1 MTYCIITRDDPK
13 SKSITKE
20 LKSKIKAKYDE
31 DFPKCVIAVGGDGT
45 LLRAFHLYP
54 NSIIFGLH
62 TGHLGFYS
70 NYLVSDIDVI
80 ADAINEDKY
89 NIEEIDLI
97 DVEFIDGKGNNY
109 HDTALNEVT
118 IVGPTRT
125 LRLDVYIGKT
135 FFEHF
140 RGTGYCISTPTGS
153 TAYNKSLAGSVIDPS
168 LKCIQ
173 LTEIAAINSNAYR
186 TISSPL
192 VLGIDKV
199 IDIKSD
205 EPYFNAFITVDD
217 KPYSLDE
224 FKEMKVYS
232 SDKKLK
238 MAFHNRQDFLSRIK
252 RTFLND
258 DKRD

>member
-1 MTYCIITRDDPK
+1 MSYCIITRDDIK

-31 DFPKCVIAVGGDGT
+31 ENPKCVIAVGGDGT

-70 NYLVSDIDVI
+70 NYFVSDIDTI
-80 ADAINEDKY
+80 AKAINEDSY

-97 DVEFIDGKGNNY
+97 EVDFIDGYGNHY
-109 HDTALNEVT
+109 HDKALNEVT

-125 LRLDVYIGKT
+125 LRIDVYIGNN

-140 RGTGYCISTPTGS
+140 RGTGFCISTPTGS
-153 TAYNKSLAGSVIDPS
+153 TAYNKSLNGSVVDPS

-186 TISSPL
+186 TISSPM
-192 VLGIDKV
+192 VLGIDK
-199 IDIKSD
+199 IIELKSD
-205 EPYFNAFITVDD
+205 DTHNTNAFVTVDD
-217 KPYSLDE
+217 KPYSLDT
-224 FKEMKVYS
+224 FREMKVYS
-232 SDKKLK
+232 SKSKLK
-238 MAFHNRQDFLSRIK
+238 MAYHNRQDFLSRIS

-258 DKRD
+258 NK